1 MCDLQ
6 NIWDFKI
13 QANKTFWNT
22 ALTVHVKD
30 GVNLETNGTYG
41 SNFKNNFWK
50 LEFFFHMQ
58 VEMLHLLFCIPSKFQ
73 MGSGLLGP
81 ISALAALVEQVKME
95 EIKQG
100 IKY

>member
-1 MCDLQ
+1 
-6 NIWDFKI
+6 
-13 QANKTFWNT
+13 
-22 ALTVHVKD
+22 
-30 GVNLETNGTYG
+30 
-41 SNFKNNFWK
+41 
-50 LEFFFHMQ
+50 MQ